1 MQIDDPQYIDV
12 VMPRYNL
19 IEYSDNCSEV
29 SGILWKCWRDVPAV
43 DNDGEVT
50 DFTKAYVTDSFNLKE
65 RLCYSGY

>member
-1 MQIDDPQYIDV
+1 
-12 VMPRYNL
+12 MPRYNL

-29 SGILWKCWRDVPAV
+29 SGVLWKCCRDVPAV